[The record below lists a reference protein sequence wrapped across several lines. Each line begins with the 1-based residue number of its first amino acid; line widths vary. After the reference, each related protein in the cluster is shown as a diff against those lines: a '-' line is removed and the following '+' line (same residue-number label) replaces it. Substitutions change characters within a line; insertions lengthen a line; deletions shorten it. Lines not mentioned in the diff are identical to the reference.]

1 MRSAVK
7 FTPVAILKNGIL
19 FIDGKMAYTDSNNR
33 WLFVSE
39 DGMNAVMY
47 NDAAQLIRD
56 MYKQYGDDDDF
67 VVTGWDMEI
76 TRFNDYDEKY
86 NYYNKRFED

>member
-1 MRSAVK
+1 MMSAVK

-19 FIDGKMAYTDSNNR
+19 FIDGKMTYTDTNNK

-39 DGMNAVMY
+39 DGMNVVMY
-47 NDAAQLIRD
+47 NDVTQLIKEIYRQQD
-56 MYKQYGDDDDF
+56 NDDDF

-86 NYYNKRFED
+86 NYYNRRFEE